1 MTSKTRSTKW
11 HRRTNPET
19 ISFNGVG
26 LQGGQR
32 PEPGPQNV
40 CFCEYWQLFC
50 FDLVFVNI
58 CLRNF
63 LR

>member
-1 MTSKTRSTKW
+1 
-11 HRRTNPET
+11 
-19 ISFNGVG
+19 
-26 LQGGQR
+26 
-32 PEPGPQNV
+32 V

-50 FDLVFVNI
+50 FALVFVNI

>member
-11 HRRTNPET
+11 RRRTNPET

-26 LQGGQR
+26 LQGGNALSR
-32 PEPGPQNV
+32 ACKNV

-50 FDLVFVNI
+50 FALVFVNI